1 METKTKIIIGV
12 VICVIVVGLAL
23 GLGLGLGLK
32 KDSGSAAVPPAA
44 GSTAPAAG
52 STAPA
57 AGSTAPAAA
66 ATVPTGMITGK
77 TVTVVRADN
86 KAEFI
91 NILGID
97 IFDQSGA
104 RITTGITPT
113 ITPAVYANDPSH
125 FGPQFLIDG
134 IHTESGAAG
143 YRLPHST
150 NVANAE
156 MKLDL
161 GSDKVIS
168 KIVIYNRTACCSNR
182 INGCNLIVKKA
193 DGTAV
198 LTIPFTGSK
207 AIYTYSAPLTNT
219 STSSTYV
226 PQPFSLF

>member
-32 KDSGSAAVPPAA
+32 KDSGSAAVPAAA
-44 GSTAPAAG
+44 GT
-52 STAPA
+52 
-57 AGSTAPAAA
+57 TAPAAA
-66 ATVPTGMITGK
+66 SAVPTGMITGK
-77 TVTVVRADN
+77 IVQVARADN
-86 KAEFI
+86 KAEYI

-113 ITPAVYANDPSH
+113 ITPAIYANNPAQ

-134 IHTESGAAG
+134 IHAETGGPAG
-143 YRLPHST
+143 LRLPHST
-150 NVANAE
+150 NVPNAA
-156 MKLDL
+156 MTLDL

-168 KIVIYNRTACCSNR
+168 KIVIYNRTACCMER

-193 DGTAV
+193 DGTTV
-198 LTIPFTGSK
+198 LTIPLSGSK
-207 AIYTYSAPLTNT
+207 AIYTFSAPLTNT
-219 STSSTYV
+219 STSSTYA
-226 PQPFSLF
+226 PEPYSLF

>member
-1 METKTKIIIGV
+1 MPSKLVIGIIIA
-12 VICVIVVGLAL
+12 VIVVGLAL

-32 KDSGSAAVPPAA
+32 KDDSSSGSAAVPAA
-44 GSTAPAAG
+44 GST
-52 STAPA
+52 T
-57 AGSTAPAAA
+57 TPAAA
-66 ATVPTGMITGK
+66 AASTVPSGMITGK
-77 TVTVVRADN
+77 TVQVVRADN

-156 MKLDL
+156 MSLDL

-168 KIVIYNRTACCSNR
+168 KIVIYNRTACCSDR

-193 DGTAV
+193 DGTTV
-198 LTIPFTGSK
+198 LTVPFTGSK
-207 AIYTYSAPLTNT
+207 AVYTYSAPLTNT
-219 STSSTYV
+219 STSSTYA
-226 PQPFSLF
+226 PEPFSLF

>member
-1 METKTKIIIGV
+1 MPSKLVIGIIIA
-12 VICVIVVGLAL
+12 VIVVGLAL

-32 KDSGSAAVPPAA
+32 KDDSSSGSAAVPAA
-44 GSTAPAAG
+44 GST
-52 STAPA
+52 T
-57 AGSTAPAAA
+57 TPAAA
-66 ATVPTGMITGK
+66 AASTVPSGMITGK
-77 TVTVVRADN
+77 TVQVVRADN

-156 MKLDL
+156 MSLDL

-168 KIVIYNRTACCSNR
+168 KIVIYNRTACCSDR

-193 DGTAV
+193 DGTTV
-198 LTIPFTGSK
+198 LTVPFTGSK
-207 AIYTYSAPLTNT
+207 AVYTYSAPLTNT
-219 STSSTYV
+219 STSSTYA

>member
-1 METKTKIIIGV
+1 MPSKLVIGIIIA
-12 VICVIVVGLAL
+12 VIVVGLAL

-32 KDSGSAAVPPAA
+32 KDDSSSGSAAVPAA
-44 GSTAPAAG
+44 GST
-52 STAPA
+52 T
-57 AGSTAPAAA
+57 TPAAA
-66 ATVPTGMITGK
+66 AASTVPSGMITGK
-77 TVTVVRADN
+77 TVQVVRADN

-156 MKLDL
+156 MSLDL
-161 GSDKVIS
+161 GSDYVIS
-168 KIVIYNRTACCSNR
+168 KIVIYNRTACCSDR

-193 DGTAV
+193 DGTTV
-198 LTIPFTGSK
+198 LTVPFTGSK
-207 AIYTYSAPLTNT
+207 AVYTYSAPLTNT
-219 STSSTYV
+219 STSSTYA
-226 PQPFSLF
+226 PEPYSLF

>member
-1 METKTKIIIGV
+1 MPSKLVIGIIIA
-12 VICVIVVGLAL
+12 VIVVGLAL

-32 KDSGSAAVPPAA
+32 KDDSSSGSAAVPAA
-44 GSTAPAAG
+44 GST
-52 STAPA
+52 T
-57 AGSTAPAAA
+57 TPAAA
-66 ATVPTGMITGK
+66 AASTVPSGMITGK
-77 TVTVVRADN
+77 TVQVVRADN

-113 ITPAVYANDPSH
+113 ITPAVNGNDPSH

-156 MKLDL
+156 MSLDL

-168 KIVIYNRTACCSNR
+168 KIVIYNRTACCSDR

-193 DGTAV
+193 DGTTV
-198 LTIPFTGSK
+198 LTVPFTGSK
-207 AIYTYSAPLTNT
+207 AVYTYSAPLTNT
-219 STSSTYV
+219 STSSTYA
-226 PQPFSLF
+226 PEPYSLF